1 VTIDRQSDAIA
12 GRLRLG
18 TGFTDSE
25 RDQIVECFTPL
36 WTRLRS
42 FEHAAV
48 QLELS
53 VKDRGGADPLVTL
66 TCEIADRPGLV
77 ATSSERDVTAAL
89 FEVRDGLMHQVQ
101 DAKTRREPRMRPGS
115 RHRPA

>member
-1 VTIDRQSDAIA
+1 MTLDRQSAAIA

-25 RDQIVECFTPL
+25 RDQIVECFIPL

-53 VKDRGGADPLVTL
+53 VKGRGGADPLVTL

-77 ATSSERDVTAAL
+77 ATSSAHDVTAAL

-101 DAKTRREPRMRPGS
+101 DAKTRREPRMRPAS
-115 RHRPA
+115 RHRSA

>member
-1 VTIDRQSDAIA
+1 MTIDRQSAAIA

-18 TGFTDSE
+18 TGFTDSD
-25 RDQIVECFTPL
+25 RDQIVERFTPL

-42 FEHAAV
+42 FEHATV

-53 VKDRGGADPLVTL
+53 VKDRGGIDPLVTL

-77 ATSSERDVTAAL
+77 ATSSERDFTAAL